1 MESNDQPIEDHPLTA
16 LTDDAV
22 REMHDADLLDDYL
35 QGSRDSYYGEQAP
48 THREIH
54 NGNQAARRTE
64 ILFRMSY
71 YENPRHKS
79 GE

>member
-22 REMHDADLLDDYL
+22 REMLNPDLLDDYV
-35 QGSRDSYYGEQAP
+35 QGSRESYYGEQAP
-48 THREIH
+48 IHRKIH
-54 NGNQAARRTE
+54 EENQARRRAE

-71 YENPRHKS
+71 YDNPRHKS
-79 GE
+79 E